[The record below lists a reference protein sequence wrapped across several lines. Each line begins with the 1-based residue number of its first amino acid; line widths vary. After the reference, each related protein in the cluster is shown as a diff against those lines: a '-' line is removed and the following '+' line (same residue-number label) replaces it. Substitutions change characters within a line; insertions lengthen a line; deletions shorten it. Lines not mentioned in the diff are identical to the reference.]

1 MGADGWCEVCGG
13 WRWEQM
19 GGVRCE
25 VCGVWRWEQM
35 GGVRC
40 VVGGDGSRWVV

>member
-1 MGADGWCEVCGG
+1 MGGVRCEVCGG

-25 VCGVWRWEQM
+25 VCG
-35 GGVRC
+35 GC
-40 VVGGDGSRWVV
+40 RWVV